1 MRAEARH
8 QLKQDKFSRVTMEAA
23 ERTVHW
29 TGEHKLKLLI
39 ASAIVL
45 AVAGGGFFFW
55 YSLNQ
60 QDLSA
65 SFELSQAVRVLDTPL
80 RPAGT
85 PPQAEYPTFASSE
98 ERATEAH
105 KAFQAI
111 VDKYPHTRS
120 ADHARYFAGVTE
132 ADLGDRAGAT
142 RELEAVAASHN
153 DGLSALAKF
162 ALASVYRGQGQN
174 KQAIELYNALIA
186 KPTPT
191 VGKAAAQLELAETYV
206 ADQQPLEARK
216 LYQQVQKENPS
227 SPAAQIAGEKLQGL
241 R

>member
-1 MRAEARH
+1 
-8 QLKQDKFSRVTMEAA
+8 L
-23 ERTVHW
+23 
-29 TGEHKLKLLI
+29 
-39 ASAIVL
+39 
-45 AVAGGGFFFW
+45 
-55 YSLNQ
+55 
-60 QDLSA
+60 
-65 SFELSQAVRVLDTPL
+65 ELSQAVRVLDTPL

-85 PPQAEYPTFASSE
+85 PPQPEYPTFASSQ
-98 ERATEAH
+98 ERALQAH

-111 VDKYPHTRS
+111 VDKYPRTRS

-132 ADLGDRAGAT
+132 ADLGDHAAAT
-142 RELEAVAASHN
+142 RELEVVAESHN

-174 KQAIELYNALIA
+174 KQAIELYNGLIA

-206 ADQQPLEARK
+206 ANQQPLEARK
-216 LYQQVQKENPS
+216 LYQQVQKDNPS

>member
-23 ERTVHW
+23 GSAVHW
-29 TGEHKLKLLI
+29 TGEHKLKLVV

-45 AVAGGGFFFW
+45 ALAGGGFFLW

-60 QDLSA
+60 QDQSA
-65 SFELSQAVRVLDTPL
+65 SLELNQAVRVLDTPL

-85 PPQAEYPTFASSE
+85 PSQPEYPTFASSQ
-98 ERATEAH
+98 ERAMQAH

-132 ADLGDRAGAT
+132 ADLGDHAGAT
-142 RELEAVAASHN
+142 RELQAVAASHN
-153 DGLSALAKF
+153 DGLSALARF
-162 ALASVYRGQGQN
+162 ALASLYRGQGQN

-191 VGKAAAQLELAETYV
+191 VGKAAAQLELAETYI
-206 ADQQPLEARK
+206 AAQQPLEARK
-216 LYQQVQKENPS
+216 LYQQVEKENPA